1 MMKLPT
7 NCVERI
13 MSRVD
18 RIAIDQLKTLVEQ
31 YGREIDC
38 TWDGKWLRAV
48 YVGYF
53 GYDMKVNVPVGMIR
67 KLHSKYSDNLID
79 FRYTEIDAMSPHVF
93 NTLNERNNQSL
104 VFVASKKTKKCRLI
118 DMDRVEYIMEGL
130 DKYIIEYALKTAVE
144 ELTFKG
150 ATKMTPR
157 VVVPNELLLPYEG
170 KFKTVEV
177 PFKDVVS
184 VLATHNPYMD
194 AFSLTPSEIAKKMDE
209 QMREFE
215 HREWLRTA
223 IRYTPTFIDDPC
235 SDDIYRVP
243 TFSDD
248 PYLYSDDPFSF

>member
-1 MMKLPT
+1 MKLPT

-18 RIAIDQLKTLVEQ
+18 RIAIDQLQTLVEQ

-130 DKYIIEYALKTAVE
+130 DKYIIDYALKTVVDEQKIKERAM
-144 ELTFKG
+144 KK
-150 ATKMTPR
+150 APQ
-157 VVVPNELLLPYEG
+157 VVVPEELLLPYED
-170 KFKTVEV
+170 KYKTVEV
-177 PFKDVVS
+177 PYKDVYS
-184 VLATHNPYMD
+184 VLMTHNPYMD
-194 AFSLTPSEIAKKMDE
+194 AFELSPSEIAEKMNE

-215 HREWLRTA
+215 QREWLRIA
-223 IRYTPTFIDDPC
+223 ARFTPTCINFT
-235 SDDIYRVP
+235 P
-243 TFSDD
+243 TCIND
-248 PYLYSDDPFSF
+248 PYPYGDDPFSF